1 MIYTISNNLLTLT
14 IDSKGAEI
22 KSIRKDNIEYIHQDD
37 PKTWN
42 RSAPFLFPAI
52 GCFKDKVT
60 KFDGKEY
67 KLPKH
72 GFVRDMK
79 TTLVEK
85 TDTSLVFE
93 VTENEESLSYYP
105 FNFIYRVTYTLDT
118 DTVNVKIDVVNTNDR
133 ELPFN
138 LGLHPAFRVPLF
150 EKENFEDY
158 TIYFNKKG
166 DYKIPGVDLE
176 TGLIDWDKTMKE
188 FHNFDT
194 LPLNYDDYQNDA
206 LVFDNVEFDEITLKN
221 EDSGYGIKLTFSDF
235 KTVGIWTPNHVNANF
250 VCLEPWIGCADAPT
264 STGNFVDKKDVIK
277 LSKNETFSTT
287 YKIQILK

>member
-60 KFDGKEY
+60 KFNGMEY

-79 TTLVEK
+79 TSLVSK
-85 TDTSLVFE
+85 TDSSLVFE
-93 VTENEESLSYYP
+93 VKENEESLSYYP
-105 FNFIYRVTYTLDT
+105 FNFIYRVTYTLENN
-118 DTVNVKIDVVNTNDR
+118 TVNVKIDVVNTNDIV
-133 ELPFN
+133 LPFN

-150 EKENFEDY
+150 EKEQFEDY
-158 TIYFNKKG
+158 TIYFNQK
-166 DYKIPGVDLE
+166 DNYTIPSIDLQS
-176 TGLIDWDKTMKE
+176 GLIDWNKPMHE
-188 FHNFDT
+188 FKDFDT
-194 LPLNYDDYQNDA
+194 LPLNYDDYKNDA
-206 LVFDNVEFDEITLKN
+206 LVFDNVKFDEITLKN
-221 EDSGYGIKLTFSDF
+221 NDSGYGIKLSFNDF

-264 STGNFVDKKDVIK
+264 SSGNFVDKKDVIN
-277 LSKNETFSTT
+277 LNPQETFSTT
-287 YKIQILK
+287 YKITILK